1 MPWPTPTQVGSSRRE
16 AGPEPWAWGRELGM
30 YLKANDSHPSL
41 LPLPSCPAA
50 SPSNTGT
57 MAGKSEKRIASSIF
71 ITLAPPRKDKAVVEE
86 VRQTGGAA
94 QVSHPRDPTSAK
106 KAPGGS
112 LGGKPSNWSAGIP
125 PSQPPPAQLSNG
137 GSSFPPPIPDNEDAF
152 QDLELLL
159 PPPPPYLLLSGEEE
173 EEKEKTLSSDL
184 QQLHLVTPLPPPQA
198 PAKDPQSWAP
208 PELPRST
215 AELPMTPPNP
225 TGRPEREESP
235 DICAFCHKVITP
247 HEVGVEAMK
256 KQYHAQCFTCR
267 TCHHQLAGQRF
278 YQKDGRPLCEPCYQD
293 TLEKCAQCHLVIQE
307 HITRAM
313 GQAFHPDCFICMV
326 CARPIGD
333 ENFALDEENQPYCL
347 DDFYRKFAPVC
358 SSCENPIIPRDG
370 KDTFKIECMG
380 RNFHENCYRC
390 ESHLTALPVSLE

>member
-1 MPWPTPTQVGSSRRE
+1 
-16 AGPEPWAWGRELGM
+16 
-30 YLKANDSHPSL
+30 
-41 LPLPSCPAA
+41 
-50 SPSNTGT
+50 

-137 GSSFPPPIPDNEDAF
+137 GKTVPPSFLSHKPVTLTPPHGVPGFFSRMPSTVPLSPLS
-152 QDLELLL
+152 QDPHTSLSRVGWNLEEQGVT
-159 PPPPPYLLLSGEEE
+159 PPPPCL
-173 EEKEKTLSSDL
+173 
-184 QQLHLVTPLPPPQA
+184 PLA

-225 TGRPEREESP
+225 TGRPERETSP

-278 YQKDGRPLCEPCYQD
+278 YQKDGRPLCEPCYQ
-293 TLEKCAQCHLVIQE
+293 
-307 HITRAM
+307 
-313 GQAFHPDCFICMV
+313 
-326 CARPIGD
+326 
-333 ENFALDEENQPYCL
+333 
-347 DDFYRKFAPVC
+347 
-358 SSCENPIIPRDG
+358 
-370 KDTFKIECMG
+370 
-380 RNFHENCYRC
+380 
-390 ESHLTALPVSLE
+390 